1 MEKKLAVYNPFQGI
15 LPEATQAGEIIAPPY
30 DVLSSEEAKEK
41 AIGHPKSFLHISKAE
56 IDLPDGTDPY
66 SQAVYDKAAENF
78 RHMLMQGQIFQY
90 PKEAYYIYQLQ
101 MGEYIQTGLVVSAS
115 VRAYN
120 ENRIKKHEL
129 TRIAKE
135 DDRVRQ
141 IEAVGAQTGPVL
153 LVNKDIPE
161 VREMLKKE
169 VEERE
174 PFFAVEGEYGVIH
187 RLWIL
192 DDAEKV
198 ALITQ
203 KFDEQKSAYIADGHH
218 RSAAA
223 SRVAAAKGGD
233 GTNPW
238 DGFLA
243 VVFFAQEMK
252 ILEYNRLVKDLN
264 GLTEEAFLKAVAE
277 NFEVKEE
284 KSAFKPACKG
294 MFGLYLKG
302 KWYSLRY
309 TGAPVG
315 ETVADLD
322 VSVLSDKVLTPVLG
336 IKDLRKSDRIDF
348 SGGIRGVKALEQR
361 VDSGEMAAAFCLF
374 PTSIQELMSVADEGK
389 IMPPK
394 STWFEPKLA
403 DGVVSKMI

>member
-1 MEKKLAVYNPFQGI
+1 MKQKLPIYTPFRGV
-15 LPEATQAGEIIAPPY
+15 LPQADFACEIIAPPY
-30 DVLSSEEAKEK
+30 DVLSSEEAYEK
-41 AIGHPKSFLHISKAE
+41 AKGNPKSFLHISKAE
-56 IDLPDGTDPY
+56 IDLPQGTNPY
-66 SQAVYDKAAENF
+66 EQAVYDKAAENF
-78 RHMLMQGQIFQY
+78 KNMLLQGQIFMY

-101 MGEYIQTGLVVSAS
+101 MGEHIQTGLVVSAS

-120 ENRIKKHEL
+120 EGRIKKHEL
-129 TRIAKE
+129 TRIVKE

-161 VREMLKKE
+161 VHDLLREEIAGK
-169 VEERE
+169 E
-174 PFFAVEGEYGVIH
+174 PFFAVKGEYGVVH

-192 DDAEKV
+192 DDMEKME
-198 ALITQ
+198 LITR
-203 KFDEQKSAYIADGHH
+203 KFEEQGNAYIADGHH

-223 SRVAAAKGGD
+223 ARVAASKGGD

-243 VVFFAQEMK
+243 VAFFASEMK

-264 GLTEEAFLKAVAE
+264 SLTKEAFLESLKKD
-277 NFEVKEE
+277 FEVREE
-284 KSAFKPACKG
+284 QKALKPFSKG
-294 MFGLYLKG
+294 SFGLYLAG
-302 KWYSLRY
+302 KWYSLKY
-309 TGAPVG
+309 KGSLTGD
-315 ETVADLD
+315 TVADLD
-322 VSVLSDKVLTPVLG
+322 VSILSDKVLTPVLG
-336 IKDLRKSDRIDF
+336 IEDLRKSDRIDF
-348 SGGIRGVKALEQR
+348 SGGIRGVEALEKR
-361 VDSGEMAAAFCLF
+361 VDSGEMAAAFSLF
-374 PTSIQELMSVADEGK
+374 PTSIEELMSVADVGK